1 MCGILFDMDNKLCDE
16 MNFKYALESQH
27 HRGPDGSNYR
37 VLQSGKA
44 IIGNNRLA
52 IIDKSGGS
60 QPIVSSDGQ
69 VIITFNGEIFNAH
82 DLRNGLEKAGMKFNS
97 SHSDTEVILQMYLKF
112 GIKFLEQVNGMF
124 AIIIVDLKAQHT
136 FVIRDRFG
144 MKPIYFKINGSRYIF
159 ASDLRAIKILSKNN
173 EISQDSIAEFM
184 GLGFITSPDTVY
196 QNINSLQAACYMDID
211 MMSGKSIINNWWT
224 PPIDE
229 FDDINFEQSVSLVRK
244 EFTSA
249 ISRWTTSDYPIALSL
264 SGGVDSSSVL
274 IACLNAKIEINPFFM
289 GFKDVSLSRWD
300 ESSIV
305 KGFTEVFGIGY
316 NNIEMT
322 PLDLVLNLTNIVSHL
337 EQPYGGSIP
346 SWKIFSEMKKF
357 DYRVALNGTG
367 GDELFGNYNRAVNL
381 PSNVFDNIEIFKL
394 NYLNKFYKIYPYK
407 INELLMDN
415 TSELYIDKL
424 FNKAQKYQGL
434 EIEKRSALF
443 DIETQLTDEF
453 LIMLDKLSMMNS
465 IEARTPFLDHIFF
478 EQVYRIPNRVKNI
491 EGSYKLLLKTAFGD
505 SLPTF
510 LKQAPK
516 KGFSLPLSIWF
527 RGELKELL
535 ISKIL
540 NEEFIN
546 HFHLNKVIIAQ
557 TLHQFFAGDNFRIL
571 FIWRL
576 FMLSFWFNTF
586 EMT

>member
-82 DLRNGLEKAGMKFNS
+82 DLRNDLEKAGMKFNS

>member
-1 MCGILFDMDNKLCDE
+1 MCGILFEMDNKLCDE
-16 MNFKYALESQH
+16 VNFKYALESQH
-27 HRGPDGSNYR
+27 HRGPDGSNYK

-44 IIGNNRLA
+44 LIGNNRLV

-60 QPIVSSDGQ
+60 QPITSSDCQ
-69 VIITFNGEIFNAH
+69 VVITFNGEIFNSR
-82 DLRNGLEKAGMKFNS
+82 DLRNSLEKVGMKFNS

-112 GIKFLEQVNGMF
+112 GIKFIDQINGMF
-124 AIIIVDLKAQHT
+124 AIIIVDLKTQHT

-144 MKPIYFKINGSRYIF
+144 IKPLYFKTNGSRYVF
-159 ASDLRAIKILSKNN
+159 ASDLRAIKILTKNN
-173 EISQDSIAEFM
+173 EISQDSVAEFM

-211 MMSGKSIINNWWT
+211 MMSGKSTINNWWT
-224 PPIDE
+224 PPVTEFEGID
-229 FDDINFEQSVSLVRK
+229 FEESVNLVRE
-244 EFTSA
+244 EFISA
-249 ISRWTTSDYPIALSL
+249 VSRWTTSDYPIALSL

-274 IACLNAKIEINPFFM
+274 IACLDAKIEVNPFFM
-289 GFKDVSLSRWD
+289 GFKDVSLSHWD

-322 PLDLVLNLTNIVSHL
+322 PQDLVLNLNNIVSHL
-337 EQPYGGSIP
+337 EQPYGGGIP

-367 GDELFGNYNRAVNL
+367 GDELFGNYNRAINL
-381 PSNVFDNIEIFKL
+381 PSNVFDNIESFKQ
-394 NYLNKFYKIYPYK
+394 NYLNKSYKIYPYK
-407 INELLMDN
+407 INQLLINN
-415 TSELYIDKL
+415 TSERYIDKL
-424 FNKAQKYQGL
+424 FHKAQRYRDL

-453 LIMLDKLSMMNS
+453 LIMIDKLSMMNS

-478 EQVYRIPNRVKNI
+478 EQIYKIPIRFKNI

-540 NEEFIN
+540 NQEFISY
-546 HFHLNKVIIAQ
+546 FHLNKVIISQ
-557 TLHQFFAGDNFRIL
+557 SLHQFLAGDNSQIL

-576 FMLSFWFNTF
+576 FMLSFWFSTF